1 MQYILGLLIL
11 GAVLW
16 YFLSEP
22 FAANVNKAYEENTTW
37 NASTIND
44 NKEAYI
50 DSMFDKVDVI
60 EKTLL
65 DERLNLKIK
74 LEQFKREQKETNS
87 NISNLDNDMDR
98 WKNDYKILD
107 GRTVG
112 EVQTS
117 YNKETLG
124 DLLLQADLR
133 VKAEKAKLNYY
144 PNAIINLEGL
154 LARAEEGLKEVDKKR
169 VEIDIARTNLRLTV
183 GENSVKNI
191 VDSLN
196 ALSDSATALVS
207 DISKV
212 SLDNAQARDRSLSSR
227 SDLESILSD

>member
-50 DSMFDKVDVI
+50 DSMYDKVDVI

-87 NISNLDNDMDR
+87 NISNLANDMDR

-183 GENSVKNI
+183 GENTVKDI

-196 ALSDSATALVS
+196 SLSDSATALVS

-212 SLDNAQARDRSLSSR
+212 SLDNARARDRSLSSR

>member
-1 MQYILGLLIL
+1 MQYIIGLLIL

-22 FAANVNKAYEENTTW
+22 FAASVDKAYEENTTW
-37 NASTIND
+37 NSSTIND

-50 DSMFDKVDVI
+50 DSMFDKVDAI

-74 LEQFKREQKETNS
+74 LEQFKREQRETNS
-87 NISNLDNDMDR
+87 NISNLGNDMDR

-107 GRTVG
+107 GRVVG
-112 EVQTS
+112 EVKTS

-183 GENSVKNI
+183 GEDSIDDI

-196 ALSDSATALVS
+196 SLSDSATALVT

>member
-1 MQYILGLLIL
+1 MQYIIGLLIL

-22 FAANVNKAYEENTTW
+22 FAASVDKAYEENTTW
-37 NASTIND
+37 NSSTIND

-50 DSMFDKVDVI
+50 DSMFDKVDAI

-74 LEQFKREQKETNS
+74 LEQFKREQRETNS
-87 NISNLDNDMDR
+87 NISNLGNDMDR

-107 GRTVG
+107 GRIVG
-112 EVQTS
+112 EVKTS

-183 GENSVKNI
+183 GEDSINDI

-196 ALSDSATALVS
+196 SLSDSATALVT

>member
-87 NISNLDNDMDR
+87 NISNLANDMDR

-183 GENSVKNI
+183 GENTVKDI

-196 ALSDSATALVS
+196 SLSDSATALVS

>member
-1 MQYILGLLIL
+1 MQWIIGLLIL
-11 GAVLW
+11 GAALW

-22 FAANVNKAYEENTTW
+22 FAASVDKAYEENTTW
-37 NASTIND
+37 NSSTIND

-50 DSMFDKVDVI
+50 YSMFDKVDAI

-74 LEQFKREQKETNS
+74 LEQFKREQRETNS
-87 NISNLDNDMDR
+87 NISNLANDMDR

-107 GRTVG
+107 GRIVG
-112 EVQTS
+112 EVKTS

-154 LARAEEGLKEVDKKR
+154 LARTEEGLKEVDKKR

-183 GENSVKNI
+183 GEDSINDI

-196 ALSDSATALVS
+196 SLSDSATALVT

-212 SLDNAQARDRSLSSR
+212 NLDNAQARDRSLSS
-227 SDLESILSD
+227 STDLESILSD

>member
-1 MQYILGLLIL
+1 MQYIIGLLIL

-22 FAANVNKAYEENTTW
+22 FAASVDKAYEENTTW
-37 NASTIND
+37 NSSTIND

-50 DSMFDKVDVI
+50 DSMFDKVDAI

-74 LEQFKREQKETNS
+74 LEQFKREQRETNS
-87 NISNLDNDMDR
+87 NISNLGNDMDR

-107 GRTVG
+107 GRVVG
-112 EVQTS
+112 EVKTS

-169 VEIDIARTNLRLTV
+169 IEIDIARTNLRLTV
-183 GENSVKNI
+183 GEDSVNDI

-196 ALSDSATALVS
+196 ALSDSATALVT

-212 SLDNAQARDRSLSSR
+212 SLDNAQARDRSLYSR

>member
-1 MQYILGLLIL
+1 MQYIIGLLIL

-22 FAANVNKAYEENTTW
+22 FAASVDKAYEENTTW
-37 NASTIND
+37 NSSTIND

-50 DSMFDKVDVI
+50 YSMFDKVDVI

-74 LEQFKREQKETNS
+74 LEQFKREQRETNS
-87 NISNLDNDMDR
+87 NISNLGNDMDR

-107 GRTVG
+107 GRVVG
-112 EVQTS
+112 EVKTS

-169 VEIDIARTNLRLTV
+169 IEIDIARTNLRLTV
-183 GENSVKNI
+183 GEDSIDDI

-196 ALSDSATALVS
+196 SLSDSATALVT

>member
-1 MQYILGLLIL
+1 MQYIIGLLIL

-22 FAANVNKAYEENTTW
+22 FAASVDKAYEENTTW
-37 NASTIND
+37 NSSTIND

-50 DSMFDKVDVI
+50 DSMFDKVDAI

-74 LEQFKREQKETNS
+74 LEQFKREQRETNS
-87 NISNLDNDMDR
+87 NISNLGNDMDR

-107 GRTVG
+107 GRVVG
-112 EVQTS
+112 EVKTS

-169 VEIDIARTNLRLTV
+169 IEIDIARTNLRLTV
-183 GENSVKNI
+183 GEDSVNDI

-196 ALSDSATALVS
+196 ALSDSATALVT

>member
-1 MQYILGLLIL
+1 MQYIIGLLIL

-22 FAANVNKAYEENTTW
+22 FAARVNKTYEENTTW
-37 NASTIND
+37 NSSTIND

-50 DSMFDKVDVI
+50 DSMFDKVDII

-74 LEQFKREQKETNS
+74 LEQFKREQRETNS
-87 NISNLDNDMDR
+87 NISNLANDMDR

-112 EVQTS
+112 EVKTS

-169 VEIDIARTNLRLTV
+169 IEIDIARTNLRLTV
-183 GENSVKNI
+183 GEDSVNVQLK
-191 VDSLN
+191 
-196 ALSDSATALVS
+196 
-207 DISKV
+207 
-212 SLDNAQARDRSLSSR
+212 
-227 SDLESILSD
+227 

>member
-183 GENSVKNI
+183 GENSVKDI

>member
-1 MQYILGLLIL
+1 MQYIIGLLIL

-22 FAANVNKAYEENTTW
+22 FAASVDKAYEENTTW
-37 NASTIND
+37 NSSTIND

-50 DSMFDKVDVI
+50 DSMFDKVDAI

-74 LEQFKREQKETNS
+74 LEQFKREQRETNS
-87 NISNLDNDMDR
+87 NISNLGNDMDR

-112 EVQTS
+112 EVKTS

-169 VEIDIARTNLRLTV
+169 IEIDIARTNLRLTV
-183 GENSVKNI
+183 GEDSVNDI

-196 ALSDSATALVS
+196 ALSDSATALVT

>member
-1 MQYILGLLIL
+1 MQYIIGLLIL

-22 FAANVNKAYEENTTW
+22 FAASVNKTYEENTTW
-37 NASTIND
+37 NSSTIND

-50 DSMFDKVDVI
+50 DSMFDKVDII

-87 NISNLDNDMDR
+87 NISNLANDMDR

-112 EVQTS
+112 EVKTS

-169 VEIDIARTNLRLTV
+169 IEIDIARTNLRLTV
-183 GENSVKNI
+183 GEDSVNDI

-196 ALSDSATALVS
+196 ALSDSATALVT

-212 SLDNAQARDRSLSSR
+212 SLDKAQARDRSLSSR

>member
-1 MQYILGLLIL
+1 MQYIIGLLIL

-22 FAANVNKAYEENTTW
+22 FAASVDKAYEENTTW
-37 NASTIND
+37 NSSTIND

-50 DSMFDKVDVI
+50 YSMFDKVDVI

-87 NISNLDNDMDR
+87 NISNLGNDMDR

-107 GRTVG
+107 GRVVG
-112 EVQTS
+112 EVKTS

-154 LARAEEGLKEVDKKR
+154 LARTEEGLKEVDKKR

-183 GENSVKNI
+183 GEDSINDI

-196 ALSDSATALVS
+196 SLSDSATALVT

-212 SLDNAQARDRSLSSR
+212 NLDNARARDRSLSSR

>member
-1 MQYILGLLIL
+1 MQYIIGLLIL

-22 FAANVNKAYEENTTW
+22 FAASVNKTYEENTTW
-37 NASTIND
+37 KSSTIHD

-50 DSMFDKVDVI
+50 DSMFDKVDII

-74 LEQFKREQKETNS
+74 LEQFKREQRETNS
-87 NISNLDNDMDR
+87 NISNLANDMDR

-112 EVQTS
+112 EVKTS

-169 VEIDIARTNLRLTV
+169 IEIDIARTNLRLTV
-183 GENSVKNI
+183 GEDSVNDI

-196 ALSDSATALVS
+196 ALSDSATALVT

>member
-1 MQYILGLLIL
+1 MQYIIGLLIL

-22 FAANVNKAYEENTTW
+22 FAARVNKTYEENTTW
-37 NASTIND
+37 NSSTIND

-50 DSMFDKVDVI
+50 DSMFDKVDII

-87 NISNLDNDMDR
+87 NISNLANDMDR

-112 EVQTS
+112 EVKTS

-169 VEIDIARTNLRLTV
+169 IEIDIARTNLRLTV
-183 GENSVKNI
+183 GEDSVNDI

-196 ALSDSATALVS
+196 ALSDSATALVT

>member
-1 MQYILGLLIL
+1 MQYIIGLLIL

-22 FAANVNKAYEENTTW
+22 FAASVDKAYEENTTW
-37 NASTIND
+37 NSSTIND

-50 DSMFDKVDVI
+50 DSMFDKVDAI

-74 LEQFKREQKETNS
+74 LEQFKREQRETNS
-87 NISNLDNDMDR
+87 NISNLGNDMDR

-107 GRTVG
+107 GRVVG
-112 EVQTS
+112 EVKTS

-154 LARAEEGLKEVDKKR
+154 LARTEEGLKEVDKKR

-183 GENSVKNI
+183 GEDSINDI

-196 ALSDSATALVS
+196 SLSDSATALVT

-212 SLDNAQARDRSLSSR
+212 NLDNARARDRSLSSR

>member
-1 MQYILGLLIL
+1 
-11 GAVLW
+11 
-16 YFLSEP
+16 
-22 FAANVNKAYEENTTW
+22 
-37 NASTIND
+37 
-44 NKEAYI
+44 
-50 DSMFDKVDVI
+50 
-60 EKTLL
+60 
-65 DERLNLKIK
+65 
-74 LEQFKREQKETNS
+74 
-87 NISNLDNDMDR
+87 MDR

-112 EVQTS
+112 EVKTS

-169 VEIDIARTNLRLTV
+169 IEIDIARTNLRLTV
-183 GENSVKNI
+183 GEDSVNDI

-196 ALSDSATALVS
+196 ALSDSATALVT

>member
-1 MQYILGLLIL
+1 MQYIIGLLIL

-22 FAANVNKAYEENTTW
+22 FAARVNKTYEENTTW
-37 NASTIND
+37 NSSTIND

-50 DSMFDKVDVI
+50 DSMFDKVDII

-74 LEQFKREQKETNS
+74 LEQFKREQIETNS
-87 NISNLDNDMDR
+87 NISNLANDMDR

-112 EVQTS
+112 EVKTS

-169 VEIDIARTNLRLTV
+169 IEIDIARTNLRLTV
-183 GENSVKNI
+183 GEDSVNDI

-196 ALSDSATALVS
+196 ALSDSATALVT

>member
-1 MQYILGLLIL
+1 MQYIIGLLIL
-11 GAVLW
+11 GAALW

-22 FAANVNKAYEENTTW
+22 FAASVDKAYEENTTW
-37 NASTIND
+37 NSSTIND

-50 DSMFDKVDVI
+50 DSMFDKVDAI

-74 LEQFKREQKETNS
+74 LEQFKREQRETNS
-87 NISNLDNDMDR
+87 NISNLGNDMDR

-107 GRTVG
+107 GRIVG
-112 EVQTS
+112 EVKTS

-144 PNAIINLEGL
+144 PNAIINLEGP

-169 VEIDIARTNLRLTV
+169 IEIDIARTNLRLTV
-183 GENSVKNI
+183 GEDSVNDI

-196 ALSDSATALVS
+196 ALSDSATALVT